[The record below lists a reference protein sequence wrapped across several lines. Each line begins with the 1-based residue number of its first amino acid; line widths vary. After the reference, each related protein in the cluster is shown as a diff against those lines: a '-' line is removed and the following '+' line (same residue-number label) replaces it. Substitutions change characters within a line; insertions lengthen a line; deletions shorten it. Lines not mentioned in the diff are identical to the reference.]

1 LSYHVQVSRSFQRA
15 ALFNLTEADMIDRVV
30 EPWSRGARV
39 ELGDREWDPADAD
52 LTVLEGPE
60 LAPPE
65 LALGQGWGN
74 ASRSARDVTAEVLGR
89 ARPVTVVAGA
99 AGRAAVAGALEGL
112 RVVEWDTVRERI
124 LASADPGVAYA
135 VVVLDDEVDRFEAGL
150 AVGAL
155 GARALLVERG
165 VDRADLAARLRR

>member
-15 ALFNLTEADMIDRVV
+15 ALFNLSEAELIGRIV

-39 ELGDREWDPADAD
+39 ELGDREWDPAEAD
-52 LTVLEGPE
+52 LVVLEGPE
-60 LAPPE
+60 LDSPE

-74 ASRSARDVTAEVLGR
+74 ASRGGRDVTAELLNRSRSV
-89 ARPVTVVAGA
+89 AVVAGPT
-99 AGRAAVAGALEGL
+99 GHAAVAAPLAGL
-112 RVVEWDTVRERI
+112 RVVDWETVRERI

-135 VVVLDDEVDRFEAGL
+135 VVVLDDEIDRFEAGL

-155 GARALLVERG
+155 GDRALLVR
-165 VDRADLAARLRR
+165 DDSDLAALAARLRA

>member
-15 ALFNLTEADMIDRVV
+15 ALFNLSEADLIDRIV

-39 ELGDREWDPADAD
+39 ELGDREWDPVEAD
-52 LTVLEGPE
+52 LVVLEGPE
-60 LAPPE
+60 LDAPE

-74 ASRSARDVTAEVLGR
+74 ASRTGRDVTAEVLNR
-89 ARPVTVVAGA
+89 SRPVSVVAGP
-99 AGRAAVAGALEGL
+99 AGRAAVAGALAGL
-112 RVVEWDTVRERI
+112 RVVDWETVRERI

-155 GARALLVERG
+155 GARALLVQG
-165 VDRADLAARLRR
+165 DSDLDALPARLRG